1 MSELIVTTGSI
12 IRQGRGAVV
21 SPMNRTAWHFLG
33 SGFCEIKYHLWS
45 GQSVCS
51 PLPPKLSKL
60 MWSCRSPSDPC
71 EIMYHARKAAA
82 VRSISTLTSRG
93 EGGGRYHTNAFPYGT
108 LFRRNRNKK
117 KQPQG
122 VLNTD
127 GTEQRDR
134 KRNKEVFQLVSLSS
148 PAFLISR
155 ERYKYVYINI

>member
-117 KQPQG
+117 KPTTRGIKHRRNGTARQE
-122 VLNTD
+122 
-127 GTEQRDR
+127 TEQRS
-134 KRNKEVFQLVSLSS
+134 VSACFFELASFS
-148 PAFLISR
+148 
-155 ERYKYVYINI
+155 YI